1 MERLRAAFAGRP
13 EILVALVLGLRN
25 VSDLVSGIAIL
36 GPVRLN
42 LSSLIGVGIIAAA
55 IAMLARRQAR
65 FGTRAAAIV
74 VAFLTTWLVVGFA
87 VHGFDA
93 SLIREWFRLLSV
105 VALGLVVANLVDVS
119 PRQCAAAVA
128 AAMVVPVTAALIQVL
143 VNAGHIGPQGSA
155 EFFRASGTF
164 VQANKAAQSFLL
176 AAALALWAIV
186 DYGPRVAT
194 LLYELAS
201 SGALLATRSLGG
213 LGAAAASALS
223 FLLLRPT
230 NGRVRLAI
238 AGGVVLLAIIFA
250 VSPFGS
256 SRIGAL
262 PHTRL
267 PWDIVGRTN
276 NSLEWRLYNWWHLL
290 AAWRMQPILGHG
302 LGSTIQLVR
311 PIDFVTHSDL
321 LKFIV
326 EGGIVGAS
334 FAIGLIGWAFTAT
347 THAVRGGPVRDRL
360 LATVMLSVLIGLG
373 LQSFAQNTSAN
384 TALLY
389 MLVVLLVPLWRPGR
403 DNARRLGAVPA

>member
-1 MERLRAAFAGRP
+1 MKRLRAEAAQRP
-13 EILVALVLGLRN
+13 VILLALVLGLRN

-36 GPVRLN
+36 GPARLN
-42 LSSLIGVGIIAAA
+42 LSSLIGLGIIGVA
-55 IAMLARRQAR
+55 IAMIARGQAR
-65 FGTRAAAIV
+65 FGIRAAAIV
-74 VAFLTTWLVVGFA
+74 VAFLTTWLAVGFA

-128 AAMVVPVTAALIQVL
+128 AAMAVPVAVAVIQVL

-176 AAALALWAIV
+176 AAAIALWAIV
-186 DYGPRVAT
+186 EYGPRVAT

-201 SGALLATRSLGG
+201 AGALLATRSLGG
-213 LGAAAASALS
+213 LVAAAASALS
-223 FLLLRPT
+223 FLLIRPT
-230 NGRVRLAI
+230 TARVRLAI
-238 AGGVVLLAIIFA
+238 GGGLVLLAIIFV

-256 SRIGAL
+256 SRIAAL
-262 PHTRL
+262 AHTRL
-267 PWDIVGRTN
+267 PWEIHGRTS
-276 NSLEWRLYNWWHLL
+276 NSLEWRFYNWWHLL
-290 AAWRMQPILGHG
+290 AAWRTQPIFGHG
-302 LGSTIQLVR
+302 LGSTLEIVR

-321 LKFIV
+321 MKFIV
-326 EGGIVGAS
+326 EGGIVGATI
-334 FAIGLIGWAFTAT
+334 AIGLIGWAFAAT
-347 THAVRGGPVRDRL
+347 IRAVRDAGRDRL
-360 LATVMLSVLIGLG
+360 LATVMLSLLIGLG

-389 MLVVLLVPLWRPGR
+389 MLVVMLVPLWRPGV
-403 DNARRLGAVPA
+403 AFGRRRGAVPA